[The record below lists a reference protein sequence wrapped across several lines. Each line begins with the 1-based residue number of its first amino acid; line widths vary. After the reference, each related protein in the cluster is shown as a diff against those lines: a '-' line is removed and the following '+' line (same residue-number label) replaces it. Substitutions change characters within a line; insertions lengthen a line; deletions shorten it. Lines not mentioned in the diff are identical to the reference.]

1 MNNVNLLLIFNIDFY
16 SKEKDLM
23 IYIGSDLILL
33 CNKSAENTLLAR
45 FRSLNIEL
53 DWCILKLNAMR
64 IYY

>member
-33 CNKSAENTLLAR
+33 CNKSDENTLLAR